1 MKFFKKPLHFI
12 MAFAFLATTASFAQD
27 KVSET
32 ELTNFANAYTEIQVV
47 NEKAQTEMVKVIE
60 NSGMEIQTFNV
71 MYQASMNPN
80 APMPA
85 EVTEADTKKYE
96 EVVVEIEKMQPVF
109 QKEME
114 TAIADNNLTVDRYQQ
129 VVTMLQTDPELQQKL
144 QSKLQQ

>member
-1 MKFFKKPLHFI
+1 MRFIKKPLHFI
-12 MAFAFLATTASFAQD
+12 MALALVATTSTFAQD

-32 ELTNFANAYTEIQVV
+32 ELTNFANAYTEIQMV

-60 NSGMEIQTFNV
+60 NSGMEIETFNV
-71 MYQASMNPN
+71 MYQASQNPN

-85 EVTEADTKKYE
+85 EVSEADNKKYD

-114 TAIADNNLTVDRYQQ
+114 NAIADNNLTVERYQQ

-144 QSKLQQ
+144 QSKMQQ

>member
-1 MKFFKKPLHFI
+1 MKFLKKPLHFI
-12 MAFAFLATTASFAQD
+12 MALAFVATTSAFAQD

-32 ELTNFANAYTEIQVV
+32 ELTNFANAYTEIQGV

-60 NSGMEIQTFNV
+60 NSGMEIETFNV
-71 MYQASMNPN
+71 MYQASQNPN

-85 EVTEADTKKYE
+85 EVSEADNKKYE

-109 QKEME
+109 QQKME
-114 TAIADNNLTVDRYQQ
+114 EAIADNNLTVERYQQ

-144 QSKLQQ
+144 QSKIQQ

>member
-12 MAFAFLATTASFAQD
+12 MAFAFIATTASFAQD

-32 ELTNFANAYTEIQVV
+32 ELTNFANAYTDIQVV

-60 NSGMEIQTFNV
+60 NSGMKIETFNV
-71 MYQASMNPN
+71 MYQASQNPN

-85 EVTEADTKKYE
+85 EVSETDTKKYE

-114 TAIADNNLTVDRYQQ
+114 TAIADNNMTVERYQQ

-144 QSKLQQ
+144 QAKMQQ